1 MEISDPPLVLE
12 SRSRLCYISGCSRLL
27 DVVFLLDFSGS
38 VDDTYSLVL
47 NFIKHVVHGLEFSFD
62 RTRVALATFS
72 DRTDVKFHLNTY
84 NNKYDV
90 LNALAFRMT
99 RGRTNTQEALRIARD
114 DMFSSRNGD
123 RSGVANKLIILTDG
137 GSNMRSDQT
146 LQRAVDLKNDGV
158 TIYVVSI
165 GQEIDYNEINGLS
178 SGSSEP
184 FVLRL
189 EGDMNNGEPLGDLL
203 LDDLC
208 Q

>member
-1 MEISDPPLVLE
+1 
-12 SRSRLCYISGCSRLL
+12 
-27 DVVFLLDFSGS
+27 
-38 VDDTYSLVL
+38 
-47 NFIKHVVHGLEFSFD
+47 
-62 RTRVALATFS
+62 
-72 DRTDVKFHLNTY
+72 
-84 NNKYDV
+84 
-90 LNALAFRMT
+90 MT

-189 EGDMNNGEPLGDLL
+189 EGDMNNVEPLGNLL

>member
-1 MEISDPPLVLE
+1 M
-12 SRSRLCYISGCSRLL
+12 
-27 DVVFLLDFSGS
+27 VFLLDFSGS
-38 VDDTYSLVL
+38 VDDTYNLVL
-47 NFIKHVVHGLEFSFD
+47 SFIKHIVYGLEFSFD

-90 LNALAFRMT
+90 LSALAFRMT

-123 RSGVANKLIILTDG
+123 RSGVANKLVILTDG
-137 GSNMRSDQT
+137 GSNMGSDQT
-146 LQRAVDLKNDGV
+146 LLRAQALKNDGV
-158 TIYVVSI
+158 MIYVVSI
-165 GQEIDYNEINGLS
+165 GQEIDYNEINGIS
-178 SGSSEP
+178 SGSTEP

-189 EGDMNNGEPLGDLL
+189 EGDLNNVELLGDKL